1 MKAEQIERIVAQCDG
16 SKKSI
21 TETVN
26 RILCEETEI
35 SVGATVA
42 SVDDDVAVGGFVGKG
57 KVKSFS
63 EDKQWADVEAD
74 GGTVFR
80 CPTNL
85 LYLVGK

>member
-1 MKAEQIERIVAQCDG
+1 
-16 SKKSI
+16 
-21 TETVN
+21 
-26 RILCEETEI
+26 
-35 SVGATVA
+35 
-42 SVDDDVAVGGFVGKG
+42 VDDDVAVGGFVGKG